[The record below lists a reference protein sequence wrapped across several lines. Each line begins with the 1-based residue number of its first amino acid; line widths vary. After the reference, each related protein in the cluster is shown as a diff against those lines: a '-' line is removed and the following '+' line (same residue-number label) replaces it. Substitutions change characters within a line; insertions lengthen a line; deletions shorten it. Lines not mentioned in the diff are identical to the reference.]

1 MILISSDLLRYVSL
15 SSLLLTLTFEQA
27 GLLLYAKEFQ
37 QFVWEEEWKV
47 LDMPYFYFR
56 KYWIPICWNCNLIF
70 YTFSLFHSGSW
81 QWCITHNF
89 YLGTFVHE
97 IFCLKDIGRRPWKS
111 SKASYYLE
119 LLLYLYCLHSS
130 ALYMSTLHWLD
141 KFFACLVNSQL
152 SIISTK

>member
-1 MILISSDLLRYVSL
+1 M

-56 KYWIPICWNCNLIF
+56 KYWIPICLNCNLIF
-70 YTFSLFHSGSW
+70 YTFSLFHSGRW

-97 IFCLKDIGRRPWKS
+97 IFCLKEFGRRPWKS

-130 ALYMSTLHWLD
+130 ALYMSSLIGQLL
-141 KFFACLVNSQL
+141 CLLSQQSIVNNVNQ
-152 SIISTK
+152 INVEINVFVQYVQ